1 MADAA
6 VEVSPQKEEKE
17 EQEEQYEEVRI
28 GLRET
33 R

>member
-17 EQEEQYEEVRI
+17 EQEEQYEEVRT